1 MLDFARAAG
10 VRRLLFTSSGA
21 VYGKQPPELSHVPE
35 DHPGAPFPT
44 DTASAYGAAKRVSEY
59 FCASY
64 SQVYGLEATVAPLF
78 GFIGP
83 HLPLDPSCMPIRS
96 FHVSARSVGRTR

>member
-1 MLDFARAAG
+1 MSPKTTPAR
-10 VRRLLFTSSGA
+10 R
-21 VYGKQPPELSHVPE
+21 
-35 DHPGAPFPT
+35 FPT

-59 FCASY
+59 LCASY
-64 SQVYGLEATVAPLF
+64 SQVYGLEATVARLF
-78 GFIGP
+78 AFIGL